1 LITVGETHKATTMAH
16 PIWPLFDLRVRTPR
30 LELRYVDDQL
40 ATELAVL
47 ASKGIHDP
55 GFMPFAN
62 PWTDAA
68 SPDLERSSLQYYWR
82 CRADTTAE
90 GWMLNFAVIVDGAA
104 IGTTSLLSG
113 QFPLLRQFET
123 GSWLGR
129 AYQGRGF
136 GKEMRAA
143 SLQLGFLGLLAEVAT
158 TAAFHDNAASRG
170 VTHHIGYREVGR
182 SRVLRREAPTIKVS
196 YELSRDEWQQ
206 HVRRDD
212 IEITGDVAARE
223 LLGITAAD
231 AD

>member
-113 QFPLLRQFET
+113 QFPLLR
-123 GSWLGR
+123 
-129 AYQGRGF
+129 
-136 GKEMRAA
+136 AA